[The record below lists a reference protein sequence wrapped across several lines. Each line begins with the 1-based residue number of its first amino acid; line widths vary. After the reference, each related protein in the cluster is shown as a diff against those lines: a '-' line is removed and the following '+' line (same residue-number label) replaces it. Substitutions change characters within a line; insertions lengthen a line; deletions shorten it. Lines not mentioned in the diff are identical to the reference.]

1 MKIYCNSDFLLG
13 LYAFLRQLE
22 LSMHRGMDEWEA
34 LDNYIRSREVIE
46 VITCLTNDNAIYNL
60 QIKISLISKLILCIF
75 KKGYI
80 KNNEAKKLI
89 TLLVSFRDMLHERRP
104 DRNNIINLRVDIYNF
119 ASLIRSRIYKDK
131 IRLQMADKIEH
142 YNQSDYGFLHEME
155 DILSVEWC
163 KPLLVFIKFDL
174 LTEFLIS
181 HYFRSINER
190 GVEVRWIYLEI
201 RCDQRN

>member
-1 MKIYCNSDFLLG
+1 MNTYYNNNLLLT
-13 LYAFLRQLE
+13 LYSFLRQLE
-22 LSMHRGMDEWEA
+22 LSLHRGMDEWET
-34 LDNYIRSREVIE
+34 LNNYIRSREVIE
-46 VITCLTNDNAIYNL
+46 VINCLTNDNAIYNL
-60 QIKISLISKLILCIF
+60 QIKINFISKLILCIF

-104 DRNNIINLRVDIYNF
+104 DRNNIINLRGDIYNF

-142 YNQSDYGFLHEME
+142 YNQSDYGVFYKME

-163 KPLLVFIKFDL
+163 KPL
-174 LTEFLIS
+174 IS
-181 HYFRSINER
+181 IHKI
-190 GVEVRWIYLEI
+190 
-201 RCDQRN
+201 

>member
-1 MKIYCNSDFLLG
+1 
-13 LYAFLRQLE
+13 
-22 LSMHRGMDEWEA
+22 
-34 LDNYIRSREVIE
+34 
-46 VITCLTNDNAIYNL
+46 
-60 QIKISLISKLILCIF
+60 

-104 DRNNIINLRVDIYNF
+104 DRNNIINLRGDIYNF

-142 YNQSDYGFLHEME
+142 YNQSDYGVFYKME

-163 KPLLVFIKFDL
+163 KPL
-174 LTEFLIS
+174 IS
-181 HYFRSINER
+181 IHKI
-190 GVEVRWIYLEI
+190 
-201 RCDQRN
+201 